1 MADEDAKSEKG
12 KLGTDTLSQDKLR
25 DTLLFLLRLTFA
37 QRGPEGTNNIICDME
52 RILNSNWAKR
62 NILDGY

>member
-37 QRGPEGTNNIICDME
+37 GTGGDEQYNL
-52 RILNSNWAKR
+52 RYGKNSQF
-62 NILDGY
+62 